1 MGPGTNISRN
11 QGAPTQQSSGSSAI
25 GTSNMNRSTSTLDGL
40 GATDAAMRSPSDSTK
55 VCGINGTQ
63 AAKGKKCPEYNR
75 NRIQDV
81 STSDVN
87 EQNPLWDLEKPDNIE
102 VNEPL
107 EYPLG
112 LQSDNRFAHAMK
124 ISIFKPA
131 KSTYNI
137 DEVSSVLSSDT
148 AASRN
153 RANFGQN
160 IVRQG
165 LGGIGADGDFIN
177 ETVIGG
183 LVGVQTGVNAYSAGV
198 RAGALTAAPTALL
211 AGTQA
216 TGIAGALTYVL
227 EKNINLDRK
236 AKKLAQNIYLYTPQQ
251 VIFTQQHK
259 YSEQSATAALGALG
273 YVAQGGQSL
282 SAATSFSAVIQKLG
296 TLAEGPFGQEL
307 KNLVVGNAART
318 LGIIGEG
325 AQDFMLQ
332 SQGYAQNPQMEVLF
346 DTTDFRQFTFEFD
359 FMPRSSDESDQVMN
373 ITKALR
379 FYSAPEL
386 FRAEGGGG
394 SRYFVPP
401 YYFEIEFMLKL
412 DTGEFDINPKIPKIT
427 TCVLEQVD
435 IDYVGESDRFV
446 SHADGVPVHMKMTLR
461 FKEIEI
467 IHKELVRQG
476 Y

>member
-1 MGPGTNISRN
+1 MGPGTNTRRS
-11 QGAPTQQSSGSSAI
+11 QGAPTPQSSGSSAI

-40 GATDAAMRSPSDSTK
+40 SATDAAMRSPRDSTK

-63 AAKGKKCPEYNR
+63 AAKGKKCPQFDR
-75 NRIQDV
+75 DRVQDV

-87 EQNPLWDLEKPDNIE
+87 EQNPLWALEKPDNIE

-131 KSTYNI
+131 KSTYKI
-137 DEVSSVLSSDT
+137 DEVSNIGT

-153 RANFGQN
+153 RAAFGQN
-160 IVRQG
+160 IVGQN
-165 LGGIGADGDFIN
+165 LGGIGADGNFIN

-183 LVGVQTGVNAYSAGV
+183 LVSVQTGVNAYSAGV
-198 RAGALTAAPTALL
+198 RAGALGAAPTSFV

-216 TGIAGALTYVL
+216 AALAGGLTFLL

-259 YSEQSATAALGALG
+259 YSEQSATAALAALG

-282 SAATSFSAVIQKLG
+282 QGITSIKDAMQKLG

-307 KNLVVGNAART
+307 KNLVVGNAARS

-325 AQDFMLQ
+325 AQDLMLQ

-359 FMPRSSDESDQVMN
+359 FMPRSTDESDQVMN

-386 FRAEGGGG
+386 FRAEGGG
-394 SRYFVPP
+394 SRYFIPP
-401 YYFEIEFMLKL
+401 YYFEIEFMLKR